1 MIFTPEKYK
10 IKDERMK
17 PFIDVEEI
25 EGYLESVRPDR
36 QRVLD
41 VIAKS
46 LDKKRLTLEETAVLI
61 NATDPDLIEA
71 IKDGARTLKKLV

>member
-25 EGYLESVRPDR
+25 EGYLNNVHPDR
-36 QRVLD
+36 QRVRE
-41 VIAKS
+41 VIS
-46 LDKKRLTLEETAVLI
+46 
-61 NATDPDLIEA
+61 
-71 IKDGARTLKKLV
+71 